1 MFTRLVVLFL
11 LVVICQ
17 KMFAKSTEGL
27 SQNKRAI
34 RERERRV
41 SHKQRKRHYVFV
53 SDYVSTKYKNI
64 YQEANAV
71 YNELLAIYPDKLDL
85 TKTYRYKK
93 WKKETIQSYQ
103 GTDPQSVPV
112 GADVENTEE
121 SSVPAGADVE
131 NTEESSV
138 PAEADVENPNNEE
151 SSIPVQAEVE
161 IQSSQDSE
169 ILDPE
174 SASIDEMERAINN
187 IIREIEKDTQIT
199 NYLPLIEQNELDEV
213 FW

>member
-1 MFTRLVVLFL
+1 MDKNTKVLADWLNMFTRPVVLFL

-53 SDYVSTKYKNI
+53 SVYVSTKYKNI

-121 SSVPAGADVE
+121 SS
-131 NTEESSV
+131 
-138 PAEADVENPNNEE
+138 
-151 SSIPVQAEVE
+151 IPVQVEVE